1 MFWTGENT
9 TGEATHPMIEV
20 ELSEIGGSW
29 SVERISLT
37 TTAGNTIHRLRGTD
51 WTARAG
57 VPCLAAVLAILKLR
71 NPKGDAHPLDARLS
85 QAENKLGT
93 QFQKLW
99 NAPNHS
105 GSIHWTVN
113 VLAGFPSDVGHNT
126 SPMERFLYLHGSA
139 KNLQVGLKGPQG
151 QDLRFRLDG
160 REMSPAELQRFLTAK
175 FKFEFGSDNGAV
187 ARASAEEVATVAK
200 GAIPEN
206 DDMVRPLHAAP
217 EISGPASPVPPDLQ
231 IEIAKINKQI
241 SEIRSQPRNADGYRR
256 ELHQLRTLGTMLTGC
271 KGYAA
276 PEVEAVYEAIRRIW
290 RQAQDPEEYLPAAW
304 ALCRYHLL
312 RGELR
317 ESAEAGQQ
325 LLEHARDKEYPEAFA
340 YAHTALLAASVY
352 QANMSTAMQHWEAAW
367 ELHAAFAFRPR
378 YRTLYDANATV
389 TWLAYVALLH
399 WASGRVG
406 YASACA
412 DSAIR
417 LARDLEE
424 PGSMAQALYFAAR
437 LQHLTGACAKSQS
450 LALQVMQ
457 LAQETRLPVW
467 WAEAAVVYGDSRSVE
482 GHHKEG
488 LRWIGEG
495 IDACRRIGARISMPY
510 FFIVKA
516 RALARAGQLKRA
528 SDTAASALAAIRQM
542 GCTLHESE
550 ALSLHAELLH
560 GASPANNPDAANG
573 HRQAIECAS
582 VQGAHSLALRAR
594 LAFAKYLISS
604 NALDEVPLLL
614 SDGLAPF
621 REQEESP
628 DIIEARQL
636 LASM

>member
-1 MFWTGENT
+1 MFWTGEST
-9 TGEATHPMIEV
+9 TGEAIHPMIEV

-29 SVERISLT
+29 SVERISLK

-57 VPCLAAVLAILKLR
+57 VPCLAAVLAVLKLR
-71 NPKGDAHPLDARLS
+71 NPKGDAHLLDARLS
-85 QAENKLGT
+85 QAENKLGA

-105 GSIHWTVN
+105 GSVHWTVN
-113 VLAGFPSDVGHNT
+113 VFAGFPSEAGHNT
-126 SPMERFLYLHGSA
+126 SPLERFLHLHGSA

-151 QDLRFRLDG
+151 QDLKFRLDG
-160 REMSPAELQRFLTAK
+160 REMSPAELQRFLAAK
-175 FKFEFGSDNGAV
+175 FKFEFGSDTGAV
-187 ARASAEEVATVAK
+187 AGAAAEEVAT
-200 GAIPEN
+200 ITPEN

-217 EISGPASPVPPDLQ
+217 EISGPASPVPPELQ
-231 IEIAKINKQI
+231 IEIAKVNKQI
-241 SEIRSQPRNADGYRR
+241 SEIRSQPRNADRYTR
-256 ELHQLRTLGTMLTGC
+256 ELHQLRTLSTMLTSC

-290 RQAQDPEEYLPAAW
+290 RQTPDPKEYLPAAW

-325 LLEHARDKEYPEAFA
+325 LLEHAGDKEYPEAFA
-340 YAHTALLAASVY
+340 YSHTALLATSVY
-352 QANMSTAMQHWEAAW
+352 QGIVSTAMQHWEVAW
-367 ELHAAFAFRPR
+367 ELHAGFAFKPKHRS
-378 YRTLYDANATV
+378 LYDADATV
-389 TWLAYVALLH
+389 TWFSYSALLL
-399 WASGRVG
+399 WASGRIR
-406 YASACA
+406 YSTACT
-412 DSAIR
+412 DSAVG
-417 LARDLEE
+417 LARELEG
-424 PGSMAQALYFAAR
+424 PWSMAQALYFAAR
-437 LQHLTGACAKSQS
+437 LQHLSGDWAKSQS

-457 LAQETRLPVW
+457 LAQEARLPVW

-510 FFIVKA
+510 FLIVKA

-528 SDTAASALAAIRQM
+528 SETAASALAGIRQM

-550 ALSLHAELLH
+550 ALSLGAELLH
-560 GASPANNPDAANG
+560 RSSPANNPEVANG

-604 NALDEVPLLL
+604 NALEQVPLLL

-621 REQEESP
+621 REKEESQ